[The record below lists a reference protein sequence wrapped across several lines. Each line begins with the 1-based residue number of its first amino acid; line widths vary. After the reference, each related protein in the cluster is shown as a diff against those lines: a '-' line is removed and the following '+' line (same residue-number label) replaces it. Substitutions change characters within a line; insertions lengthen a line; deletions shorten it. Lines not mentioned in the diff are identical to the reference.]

1 METVET
7 IPKYNR
13 KIIKKNNDT
22 YNTSICHRS
31 LYWLGIRRRLFRVM
45 SMKFNGCKTLTEI
58 TRQMINRYSLLEFD
72 VVITRELTVSDK
84 VMSVLYYKS
93 TEWCQYLNCRL
104 KI

>member
-1 METVET
+1 
-7 IPKYNR
+7 
-13 KIIKKNNDT
+13 
-22 YNTSICHRS
+22 
-31 LYWLGIRRRLFRVM
+31 M